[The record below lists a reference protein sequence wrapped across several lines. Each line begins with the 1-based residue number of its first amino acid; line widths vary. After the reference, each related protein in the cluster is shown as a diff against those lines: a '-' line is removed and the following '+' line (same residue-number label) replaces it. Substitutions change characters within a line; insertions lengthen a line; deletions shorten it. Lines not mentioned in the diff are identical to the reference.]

1 MAWLK
6 TMHAELIAEI
16 GSPEAFASSA
26 SGWLDGVLREVFPRL
41 REGLQDRPVIKAP
54 PVARQDTAQPWGDPG
69 HVLGR
74 LRIHREH
81 PAFKGR
87 EALYSGR
94 AWQRALTGLA
104 DHPWT
109 VSLEI
114 RELDDRGFPAHKGW
128 TGIEVT
134 RDYYAPTWV
143 TFSFSAPA
151 ADTGWPDS
159 PQLQDQWADF
169 VRREAER
176 VSACAGKMTDDVGGG
191 QTALQRATHNMSAK
205 IEDSRSVL
213 RGYSWV
219 TIVAPE
225 LAARLGGAE
234 QLAAT
239 GAFYQV
245 SSLPN
250 GGLWLRATPTIN
262 EFTDEKVR
270 AVFEAL
276 SPVLLTGEAK
286 FLAPSESYRI
296 VMGVDAA
303 AYQPG
308 VAR

>member
-1 MAWLK
+1 
-6 TMHAELIAEI
+6 LIAEI
-16 GSPEAFASSA
+16 GSAEGFAIAA
-26 SGWLDGVLREVFPRL
+26 SGWLDGVLTEVFPSL
-41 REGLQDRPVIKAP
+41 RQGLQERPVIKAP
-54 PVARQDTAQPWGDPG
+54 SAATQDTAPPWGEPG

-151 ADTGWPDS
+151 ADTGWPES
-159 PQLQDQWADF
+159 SQLQDEWAHF
-169 VRREAER
+169 IQREAGR
-176 VSACAGKMTDDVGGG
+176 VNACAGKMTDDVGAR
-191 QTALQRATHNMSAK
+191 QTALQRATRNMSAK

-262 EFTDEKVR
+262 DFTGDKVR

-276 SPVLLTGEAK
+276 SPVLLSGEAK

-303 AYQPG
+303 DYQPG
-308 VAR
+308 VAS

>member
-1 MAWLK
+1 VAWLK

-16 GSPEAFASSA
+16 GSAEAFASSA
-26 SGWLDGVLREVFPRL
+26 SGWLDGVLTEVFPSL
-41 REGLQDRPVIKAP
+41 RQGLRDRPVTKAP
-54 PVARQDTAQPWGDPG
+54 PAARQDTAKPWGEPG

-74 LRIHREH
+74 LRVHRDH

-87 EALYSGR
+87 EALYSDR

-109 VSLEI
+109 VSVEI
-114 RELDDRGFPAHKGW
+114 RELDDHGFPAHKGW

-151 ADTGWPDS
+151 ADTGWPES
-159 PQLQDQWADF
+159 PQLQDEWAHF
-169 VRREAER
+169 VQREAGR
-176 VSACAGKMTDDVGGG
+176 VNACAGKMTDDVGAG
-191 QTALQRATHNMSAK
+191 QTALQRATHNMSPK

-219 TIVAPE
+219 TVVTAD
-225 LAARLGGAE
+225 LVARLGGAE
-234 QLAAT
+234 QIEST

-245 SSLPN
+245 SPLPN
-250 GGLWLRATPTIN
+250 GALWLRATPTIN

-276 SPVLLTGEAK
+276 APVLLTGEAK
-286 FLAPSESYRI
+286 YFAPSESYRI
-296 VMGVDAA
+296 VSGVDASD
-303 AYQPG
+303 YQPG
-308 VAR
+308 FSS